1 MDFDP
6 EVEELDSFDLLL
18 PLPYRLAIL
27 IVLGVWLWGLNLH
40 GLHLL
45 NIVGHIGSLKR
56 HVVSRASTHHS
67 TGYTALNT
75 LPFALLAN
83 SNSPS
88 LLCIPLCNRPLYTV
102 RGVTPLVLDPH
113 AQ

>member
-6 EVEELDSFDLLL
+6 EVEGLDSFSLLL

-45 NIVGHIGSLKR
+45 KIVGHSECLEADIAIFTYSNQL
-56 HVVSRASTHHS
+56 
-67 TGYTALNT
+67 TGCTTLNT
-75 LPFALLAN
+75 IPCALLPRPIV
-83 SNSPS
+83 PS
-88 LLCIPLCNRPLYTV
+88 SLSLPLRDDTLHPTCSIPAP
-102 RGVTPLVLDPH
+102 VLDTY

>member
-27 IVLGVWLWGLNLH
+27 IVLGVWFWGLNLH

-45 NIVGHIGSLKR
+45 NIVGHIGSSECY
-56 HVVSRASTHHS
+56 VAS
-67 TGYTALNT
+67 
-75 LPFALLAN
+75 
-83 SNSPS
+83 
-88 LLCIPLCNRPLYTV
+88 
-102 RGVTPLVLDPH
+102 
-113 AQ
+113 

>member
-6 EVEELDSFDLLL
+6 EVEELDSFSLIL

-45 NIVGHIGSLKR
+45 KIVGR
-56 HVVSRASTHHS
+56 
-67 TGYTALNT
+67 
-75 LPFALLAN
+75 FALQ
-83 SNSPS
+83 SGCSCTDSHSPILGHTILDTIPYS
-88 LLCIPLCNRPLYTV
+88 FFAFSCTSPQRRLLV
-102 RGVTPLVLDPH
+102 RDCPHNPTRRVAALVLDPH
-113 AQ
+113 TQ